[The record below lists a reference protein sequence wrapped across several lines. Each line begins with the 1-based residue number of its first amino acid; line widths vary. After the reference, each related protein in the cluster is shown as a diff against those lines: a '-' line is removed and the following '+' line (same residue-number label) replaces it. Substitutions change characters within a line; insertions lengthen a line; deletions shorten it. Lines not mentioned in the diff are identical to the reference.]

1 MISNPFIKKLIPTIF
16 MSRFAIIICM
26 LIIGNW
32 FVFIPWK
39 IEEIGLLKKNFGYI
53 LLLFGIGSIFS
64 MQATNKLLI
73 QKLGPHFLLS
83 FGVIAFSIIIFL
95 WVSTETA
102 FTFAL
107 MALPVGLSFGV
118 INPCAIVITVETE
131 QATGQR
137 LLPLHHACFSIG
149 SLFGVLIGGFFAS
162 LAFSPLSLF
171 FALMMLGILYG
182 LTCLL
187 FSNTQRQIRPVQKF
201 RFGIPTGDTLF
212 LGPVAAIS
220 MGTIG
225 IILDWSALW
234 LTRDIGL
241 ALALGGVGIFAFN
254 SSEIV
259 ARMFGTSLIA
269 RFGERGMGTSA
280 MLLGCV
286 SMAAATYS
294 QSLAAI
300 VFGFAALGFCSANFI
315 PLVMGLA
322 ARRNPENASKIVSD
336 VTTVSFTGFLFGPPL
351 VGLVA
356 EYISITACM
365 YMLSVIWGLSAL
377 MMRPYFLKRGHIPVL
392 P

>member
-1 MISNPFIKKLIPTIF
+1 
-16 MSRFAIIICM
+16 
-26 LIIGNW
+26 
-32 FVFIPWK
+32 
-39 IEEIGLLKKNFGYI
+39 
-53 LLLFGIGSIFS
+53 
-64 MQATNKLLI
+64 
-73 QKLGPHFLLS
+73 
-83 FGVIAFSIIIFL
+83 
-95 WVSTETA
+95 
-102 FTFAL
+102 
-107 MALPVGLSFGV
+107 
-118 INPCAIVITVETE
+118 
-131 QATGQR
+131 
-137 LLPLHHACFSIG
+137 
-149 SLFGVLIGGFFAS
+149 
-162 LAFSPLSLF
+162 
-171 FALMMLGILYG
+171 
-182 LTCLL
+182 
-187 FSNTQRQIRPVQKF
+187 
-201 RFGIPTGDTLF
+201 
-212 LGPVAAIS
+212 

-225 IILDWSALW
+225 TILDWSALW
-234 LTRDIGL
+234 LTRDLGL

-365 YMLSVIWGLSAL
+365 YMLAVIWGLSAL
-377 MMRPYFLKRGHIPVL
+377 LMRPYFLKRGHIPVL

>member
-1 MISNPFIKKLIPTIF
+1 MISNLPIKTLIPAIF

-39 IEEIGLLKKNFGYI
+39 IEEIGLSKKNFGYI

-73 QKLGPHFLLS
+73 PKLGPHFLLPL
-83 FGVIAFSIIIFL
+83 GVIAFSVIIFL

-107 MALPVGLSFGV
+107 MTVPVGFSFGV
-118 INPCAIVITVETE
+118 ISPCAIIITVETE

-149 SLFGVLIGGFFAS
+149 SLLGVLIGGFFAS
-162 LAFSPLSLF
+162 LAFPPLSLF
-171 FALMMLGILYG
+171 FALMLLGILYG
-182 LTCLL
+182 LTCLI
-187 FSNTQRQIRPVQKF
+187 FSNTQRQIKPLQKF

-212 LGPVAAIS
+212 LGAVAAIS
-220 MGTIG
+220 MATIG

-234 LTRDIGL
+234 LTHDIGL

-259 ARMFGTSLIA
+259 ARMFGASLIS

-294 QSLAAI
+294 QSLATI
-300 VFGFAALGFCSANFI
+300 VFGFAAFGFCSANFI

-336 VTTVSFTGFLFGPPL
+336 ITTVSFTGFLFGPPL

-365 YMLSVIWGLSAL
+365 YMLATIWGLSAL
-377 MMRPYFLKRGHIPVL
+377 IMRPYFLKRGDIPVL

>member
-1 MISNPFIKKLIPTIF
+1 
-16 MSRFAIIICM
+16 
-26 LIIGNW
+26 
-32 FVFIPWK
+32 
-39 IEEIGLLKKNFGYI
+39 
-53 LLLFGIGSIFS
+53 
-64 MQATNKLLI
+64 
-73 QKLGPHFLLS
+73 
-83 FGVIAFSIIIFL
+83 
-95 WVSTETA
+95 
-102 FTFAL
+102 
-107 MALPVGLSFGV
+107 
-118 INPCAIVITVETE
+118 
-131 QATGQR
+131 
-137 LLPLHHACFSIG
+137 
-149 SLFGVLIGGFFAS
+149 
-162 LAFSPLSLF
+162 
-171 FALMMLGILYG
+171 
-182 LTCLL
+182 
-187 FSNTQRQIRPVQKF
+187 
-201 RFGIPTGDTLF
+201 
-212 LGPVAAIS
+212 

-254 SSEIV
+254 SSEFV
-259 ARMFGTSLIA
+259 ARMFGASLIS

-300 VFGFAALGFCSANFI
+300 VFGFAALGFCSANLI

-336 VTTVSFTGFLFGPPL
+336 ITTVSFTGFLFGPPL

-365 YMLSVIWGLSAL
+365 YMLAIIWGLSAL
-377 MMRPYFLKRGHIPVL
+377 IMRPYFLKRGDIPIL

>member
-39 IEEIGLLKKNFGYI
+39 IEEIGLSKKNFGYI

-73 QKLGPHFLLS
+73 PKLGPHFLLP

-107 MALPVGLSFGV
+107 MALPEGLSFGV

-162 LAFSPLSLF
+162 LSFSPLSLF

-234 LTRDIGL
+234 LTRNIGL

-365 YMLSVIWGLSAL
+365 YMLSAIWGLSAL